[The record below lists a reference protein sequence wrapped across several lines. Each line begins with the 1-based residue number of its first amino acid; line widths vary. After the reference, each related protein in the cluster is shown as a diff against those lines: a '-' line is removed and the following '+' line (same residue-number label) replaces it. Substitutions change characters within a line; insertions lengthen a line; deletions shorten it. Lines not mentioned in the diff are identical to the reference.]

1 MKIAVIGTGKMGR
14 GFAGAL
20 SSRHKVVFGSRD
32 PARAAKV
39 VRATGA
45 AGAASYAEA
54 ASGADIVIL
63 AVPWKAMDETLPALG
78 KLIGKVI
85 VDISVPYGKEVEAL
99 GTRSSGEVVQ
109 KKLRGARVVKGWS
122 HVFAKFLTDP
132 DVDGIESSVLIAGD
146 DAPAKKVVFKM
157 ARDMGFHPVDVGGL
171 RQSYH
176 LDRLVSM
183 MLFVKLGRFRV
194 LDAPP

>member
-14 GFAGAL
+14 GFASAL

-78 KLIGKVI
+78 KLTGKVI
-85 VDISVPYGKEVEAL
+85 VDISAPYGKEVEAL

-194 LDAPP
+194 LDSPP

>member
-14 GFAGAL
+14 GFASAL

-32 PARAAKV
+32 PARAARV

-78 KLIGKVI
+78 KLTGKVI
-85 VDISVPYGKEVEAL
+85 VDISAPYGKEVEAL

-194 LDAPP
+194 LDSPP

>member
-14 GFAGAL
+14 GFASAL

-78 KLIGKVI
+78 KLTGKVI
-85 VDISVPYGKEVEAL
+85 VDISAPYGKEVEAL